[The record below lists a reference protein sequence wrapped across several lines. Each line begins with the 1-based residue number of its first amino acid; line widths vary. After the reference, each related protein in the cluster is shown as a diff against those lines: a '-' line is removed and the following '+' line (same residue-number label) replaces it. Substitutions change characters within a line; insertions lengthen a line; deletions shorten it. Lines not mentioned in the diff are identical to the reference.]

1 MQVTS
6 QRWAEGMN
14 QGGLE
19 LILGRN
25 ASTRSCRIGGGHLMA
40 LPLKKFLLREA
51 QVLSPELTTLALSW
65 GSC

>member
-25 ASTRSCRIGGGHLMA
+25 ASTHNCRIGGGHIIA
-40 LPLKKFLLREA
+40 LLLKKFLLRDV